1 MDKLNNY
8 REIVKKILTEYDQI
22 ASQTPNISGVDTVLS
37 FDDERDQYLWF
48 DVGWNERKRVKAIT
62 VYVRIKNEKIYIEE
76 DWTEEGIA
84 TELLR
89 EGVPKEDIVLAFHD
103 PETRKLTEFAV
114 A

>member
-1 MDKLNNY
+1 MDQLENY
-8 REIVKKILTEYDQI
+8 RSLVKKILTEYDRI
-22 ASQTPNISGVDTVLS
+22 TSQTPNLDGIDTILS
-37 FDDERDQYLWF
+37 FDEERDQYLWL
-48 DVGWNERKRVKAIT
+48 DIGWTSRKRVRAIS

-89 EGVPKEDIVLAFHD
+89 EGVPKEDIVLAFYS
-103 PETRKLTEFAV
+103 PEKRKFTEFAI

>member
-48 DVGWNERKRVKAIT
+48 DVGWNHRKRVKAIT
-62 VYVRIKNEKIYIEE
+62 IYVRIKNEKIYIEE

-103 PETRKLTEFAV
+103 PETRKLTEFAI

>member
-1 MDKLNNY
+1 MDKLIHY
-8 REIVKKILTEYDQI
+8 QTLIKDILTEYDR
-22 ASQTPNISGVDTVLS
+22 ISAQVPDPDIDEVLM
-37 FDDERDQYLWF
+37 FDDDRSQYLWF
-48 DVGWNERKRVKAIT
+48 NIGWKDGRRIKAVS

-89 EGVPKEDIVLAFHD
+89 EGVPKEDIVLAFHA
-103 PETRKLTEFAV
+103 PESRKFTEFAI

>member
-8 REIVKKILTEYDQI
+8 RSIVKKILTEYDQI

-37 FDDERDQYLWF
+37 FDEERDQYLWF
-48 DVGWNERKRVKAIT
+48 DVGWNQRKRVQAIS

-76 DWTEEGIA
+76 DCTEAGIA
-84 TELLR
+84 TELLT

-103 PETRKLTEFAV
+103 PESRKFTEFAI